1 MSTRQRFVWPADK
14 QAVLNKAIGL
24 QWITLAV
31 FGAIVGAMYLVL
43 GDSQA
48 MKTAW
53 IEDIL
58 ALIAPV
64 AFLIVVRVER
74 MAPNRA
80 FPWGFLRAISIA
92 YVVAATA
99 LLAMGLFLA
108 WDAGS
113 TLLAGTRP
121 TIGAMTLLG
130 EEVWLGWPMLAV
142 LVASSVPP
150 MIIGRMKLPLARAL
164 HDKVLYADA
173 EMCRAEWMTGGA
185 AILGIAGIGFGL
197 WWADSVAALII
208 SVDIVRD
215 GAVNL
220 SRAVRDLLDRRPTT
234 VERDRPD
241 PLIDRVED
249 HVARA
254 PWVKDSIVSL
264 RTEGRALTG
273 DIVVVPAA
281 GQTVSA
287 ADVDALRDA
296 VEAIDWRL
304 YDIAVA
310 PSLAPPGGVSGA
322 SDLP

>member
-1 MSTRQRFVWPADK
+1 MSTRQRFVWPTDK
-14 QAVLNKAIGL
+14 QAVLRKAIRL
-24 QWITLAV
+24 QWITLVV

-58 ALIAPV
+58 ALIAPI

-92 YVVAATA
+92 YLVAATA
-99 LLAMGLFLA
+99 LLAMGLYLA
-108 WDAGS
+108 WDAAS
-113 TLLAGTRP
+113 TLVSGTRP
-121 TIGAMTLLG
+121 TIGAMTLFG

-142 LVASSVPP
+142 LVASSIPP

-173 EMCRAEWMTGGA
+173 EMCRAEWKTGGA

-197 WWADSVAALII
+197 WWADSAAALII

-220 SRAVRDLLDRRPTT
+220 SRAVRDLLDRHPTT

-241 PLIDRVED
+241 PLIDRVEQ
-249 HVARA
+249 HVAAR
-254 PWVKDSIVSL
+254 PWVMHSIVNL

-273 DIVVVPAA
+273 NVVVTPAA
-281 GQTVSA
+281 GQAVSA

-304 YDIAVA
+304 YDIAVM
-310 PSLAPPGGVSGA
+310 PSLAPPGAVSGA
-322 SDLP
+322 TDLP

>member
-1 MSTRQRFVWPADK
+1 MSPRQHFVWPADK
-14 QAVLNKAIGL
+14 EAVLKKAIRL
-24 QWITLAV
+24 QWITLVV
-31 FGAIVGAMYLVL
+31 FSAIVVAMYFVL
-43 GDSQA
+43 GNSQA

-53 IEDIL
+53 VEDIL
-58 ALIAPV
+58 ALIAPI
-64 AFLIVVRVER
+64 AFLIVVHVER
-74 MAPNRA
+74 MAPNKA

-99 LLAMGLFLA
+99 LLAMGLYLA
-108 WDAGS
+108 GDAGN
-113 TLLAGTRP
+113 TLLSGTHP
-121 TIGAMTLLG
+121 TVGAMTLFG

-142 LVASSVPP
+142 LVASAVPP

-185 AILGIAGIGFGL
+185 AILGIIGIGFGL

-215 GAVNL
+215 GAINL
-220 SRAVRDLLDRRPTT
+220 SRAVRDLLDRRPTS

-241 PLIDRVED
+241 PLIDRVQE
-249 HVARA
+249 HVAA
-254 PWVKDSIVSL
+254 TPWVTHCIVNL

-281 GQTVSA
+281 GRAVSA

-304 YDIAVA
+304 YDIAVM
-310 PSLAPPGGVSGA
+310 PSLATPGGVSGT